1 MRRLPVW
8 GWVLP
13 LLLAAAAFGARGL
26 NIDALWYDER
36 WTLFVAGGGAF
47 GPLSPV
53 EIVTQL
59 IKTDPNH
66 VPVYA
71 LLVAPWGAAVGWY
84 HIPVLRVLSL
94 FIGMLAISMTYRMG
108 RDLFDSRVGLVAAL
122 VVALAAYFIFY
133 LHELRNYTL
142 TVLLAS
148 WMIWLYWRLQAQR
161 RTPRPHS
168 YAFFALLTAI
178 SLYTT
183 YLALG
188 WLVPIGL
195 YHLLFVPKNRRW
207 WAISTAAVAGT
218 VPFWLWAP
226 VLVGL
231 VGGTKEAGGKGN
243 IALGWLILPHFVYAA
258 SNGTIVLLLPSLLA
272 LRRRRNPAVRYL
284 LLLLVFG
291 LVALLLVDSQ
301 LKIISNM
308 RYGLYLWPVVGVLF
322 AVGLLSVRG
331 RGLLVI
337 ACAAWVLSGVWNT
350 LTPAFSDALGGQLG
364 GYSLNRLFRLYLPFQ
379 TFVTLVEREAQPD
392 DLVTFHL
399 PDHQWMFRDAYD
411 YYRPILPANNFILE
425 DLPFNPDVPDD
436 YAAQVR
442 QHLNT
447 AARVWVGVEKFFP
460 STGKLDDLLR
470 VLADEGFTSC
480 GRRYDD
486 AEMSLDLYARDTACC
501 QAQPPPD
508 DAPRLGNVCLS
519 LLNTPAVQDGTI
531 PVLLSVWGDPT
542 LDAAAYS
549 LGLHVSGADGLPRT
563 QLDVPLTSAS
573 YSCRMLP
580 IPAADL
586 EAGSYN
592 LDVAV
597 YNWATGQGLP
607 LADGSSRAVLG
618 EINVP

>member
-1 MRRLPVW
+1 MRGFPVW
-8 GWVLP
+8 GWMLP
-13 LLLAAAAFGARGL
+13 LLLAAAGLGARGL
-26 NIDALWYDER
+26 NIDAIWFDER

-53 EIVTQL
+53 EIVARL
-59 IKTDPNH
+59 VETDPNH

-84 HIPVLRVLSL
+84 HIPALRVLSL

-108 RDLFDSRVGLVAAL
+108 RDLFDARVGLIAAL
-122 VVALAAYFIFY
+122 VVGLAAYFIFY

-148 WMIWLYWRLQAQR
+148 SMIWLYWRLQAQG
-161 RTPRPHS
+161 RTPRPYS
-168 YAFFALLTAI
+168 YALFTLLTTV

-188 WLVPIGL
+188 WLVPMGL

-207 WAISTAAVAGT
+207 WAISTAAVGG
-218 VPFWLWAP
+218 VLPFLLWTP
-226 VLVGL
+226 VLFDL
-231 VGGTKEAGGKGN
+231 VGRTAQAGGKGN

-258 SNGTIVLLLPSLLA
+258 SNGTIALLLPPLLA
-272 LRRRRNPAVRYL
+272 LRRQHDPAVRYL
-284 LLLLVFG
+284 TLLLVFG
-291 LVALLLVDSQ
+291 LVALLVVDSQ

-322 AVGLLSVRG
+322 AVGLLNGRG
-331 RGLLVI
+331 RRLLVI

-350 LTPAFSDALGGQLG
+350 FTPAFSDALGGQLG

-411 YYRPILPANNFILE
+411 YYRPLLPANNFILE

-436 YAAQVR
+436 YTAQVR
-442 QHLNT
+442 RRLNT
-447 AARVWVGVEKFFP
+447 AARAWVGVEKYFP
-460 STGKLDDLLR
+460 STSKLDDLLR
-470 VLADEGFTSC
+470 VLADEGFMSC

-501 QAQPPPD
+501 QAHPPPN
-508 DAPRLGNVCLS
+508 DAPRLGNVRLN

-531 PVLLSVWGDPT
+531 PVLLSVWGDPA
-542 LDAAAYS
+542 LDAATYS
-549 LGLHVSGADGLPRT
+549 LGLHVSGADGLPQA
-563 QLDVPLTSAS
+563 QLDVPLTGAA

-580 IPAADL
+580 IPASDL
-586 EAGSYN
+586 EAGSYR
-592 LDVAV
+592 LRAAIYD
-597 YNWATGQGLP
+597 WTTGQRLP
-607 LADGSSRAVLG
+607 GADDDMAVLG
-618 EINVP
+618 EITTP

>member
-8 GWVLP
+8 GWLLP
-13 LLLAAAAFGARGL
+13 LLLAAAGLGTRGL
-26 NIDALWYDER
+26 NIDAIWYDER

-53 EIVTQL
+53 EIVARL
-59 IKTDPNH
+59 VETDPNH

-84 HIPVLRVLSL
+84 HIPVLRALSL

-108 RDLFDSRVGLVAAL
+108 RDLFAPRVGLVAAL

-148 WMIWLYWRLQAQR
+148 WMIWLYWRLQAQG
-161 RTPRPHS
+161 RTPRPYS
-168 YAFFALLTAI
+168 YALFALLTTI

-188 WLVPIGL
+188 WLVPMGI
-195 YHLLFVPKNRRW
+195 YHLLLAPKNRRW
-207 WAISTAAVAGT
+207 WAVSAAAVGG
-218 VPFWLWAP
+218 VLPFLPWTP
-226 VLVGL
+226 VLFDL
-231 VGGTKEAGGKGN
+231 VGRTAQAGGKGN

-272 LRRRRNPAVRYL
+272 LRRWRDPAVRYL
-284 LLLLVFG
+284 ALVLVFG
-291 LVALLLVDSQ
+291 LVSLLVVDSQ

-322 AVGLLSVRG
+322 AVGLLSV

-379 TFVTLVEREAQPD
+379 TFVTLVEREGQPD

-399 PDHQWMFRDAYD
+399 PDHQWMFREAYD

-425 DLPFNPDVPDD
+425 DLPFNPDSPDD
-436 YAAQVR
+436 YAEQVR
-442 QHLNT
+442 RRLNM
-447 AARVWVGVEKFFP
+447 AARVWVGVEKYFP

-486 AEMSLDLYARDTACC
+486 AEMSLDLYARAAACC
-501 QAQPPPD
+501 RPQPPPD
-508 DAPRLGNVCLS
+508 DAPRLGNVRLS
-519 LLNTPAVQDGTI
+519 VLNAPAAQDGTI
-531 PVLLSVWGDPT
+531 PVLLGVWGDPA

-549 LGLHVSGADGLPRT
+549 LGLHVSGEDGLPRV
-563 QLDVPLTSAS
+563 QLDVPLTGAAF
-573 YSCRMLP
+573 SCRMLP
-580 IPAADL
+580 MPVSDL
-586 EAGSYN
+586 EAGSYK
-592 LDVAV
+592 LRAAV
-597 YNWATGQGLP
+597 YDWMTGQRLP
-607 LADGSSRAVLG
+607 GADGDDMAVLG
-618 EINVP
+618 KIQSP

>member
-122 VVALAAYFIFY
+122 VVALASYFTFY

-148 WMIWLYWRLQAQR
+148 WMIWLYWRLQAQG
-161 RTPRPHS
+161 RTPRPYS
-168 YAFFALLTAI
+168 YALFALLTTI

-188 WLVPIGL
+188 WLVPMGI

-207 WAISTAAVAGT
+207 WAISTAAAAGT
-218 VPFWLWAP
+218 VPFWLWVP

-231 VGGTKEAGGKGN
+231 VGGTKQAGGKGN

-258 SNGTIVLLLPSLLA
+258 SNGTIVLLLPPLLA
-272 LRRRRNPAVRYL
+272 LRRRRDPAVRYL

-291 LVALLLVDSQ
+291 LVSLLVVDSQ

-379 TFVTLVEREAQPD
+379 TFVTLVEREGQPD

-399 PDHQWMFRDAYD
+399 PDHQWMFREAYD

-486 AEMSLDLYARDTACC
+486 AEMSLDLYALDAACC
-501 QAQPPPD
+501 QPPPPPD
-508 DAPRLGNVCLS
+508 DTPRLGDVRLS
-519 LLNTPAVQDGTI
+519 LLNTPAVQDGMI
-531 PVLLSVWGDPT
+531 PVLLGIWGDPA

-563 QLDVPLTSAS
+563 QLDVPLSGAS
-573 YSCRMLP
+573 YSCRMLS
-580 IPAADL
+580 IPAANL
-586 EAGSYN
+586 EAGSYR
-592 LDVAV
+592 LRAV
-597 YNWATGQGLP
+597 IYDWTTGQRLP
-607 LADGSSRAVLG
+607 GADDDMAVLG
-618 EINVP
+618 EITTP